1 MLIDFITIDVDDDDR
16 LLLIQS
22 VSRLIFANGANVI
35 DGKSLTDA
43 VVVEDVAVVGVFVVV
58 VVGDLLL
65 LLVLQV

>member
-1 MLIDFITIDVDDDDR
+1 MLIDFITIDVEDDDR
-16 LLLIQS
+16 LLIQS
-22 VSRLIFANGANVI
+22 VSRLILANGANVI

-58 VVGDLLL
+58 VVVDLLL